1 MADLGL
7 WKQAWMWVLS
17 QKHIL
22 AWAHTAACGSR
33 ERLAFLVDRHWP
45 AVSRA
50 CATSSRLALAALRQW
65 RGCTARGVLAVASLG
80 PAAVFVILWSF
91 FVCMTSPACAL
102 YALLSLGA
110 AAAVVHSMGYTPGLF
125 IVGLF
130 GILIMWMYGYFW
142 ITGMLLVAGVIFFL
156 TLTPDDRLLCV
167 NAGCMCSLKHARYV
181 IPVLTSY
188 AIYSV
193 AVRVGWL
200 GVFLTLNLSFLTN
213 DLLNKLAQG
222 YEGSTEESQFQDM
235 KDSDPV
241 MDEFYRS
248 CEFPPVPDSEP
259 ETVSSAKPYCSAPIQ
274 DVLHVQKEEPPSKVV
289 KSDSS
294 SLDEIK
300 RIMDGSN
307 HYEVLGVPRNRSIDQ
322 KTLKKEYHR
331 MVLLVHPDKN
341 LGNPLACE
349 SFKKLQSAYE
359 VLSDFTKKNS
369 YDEQLRKEESLKIT
383 PRSRV
388 VSQQSFS
395 QTSPGAY
402 SALSVVISIYGY
414 APREAKQE
422 QDSVRAVISFI
433 KPRMEMD
440 GLKSDFHPLSRWK
453 YHEPLF
459 VLRAKYLMC
468 LSGLPAREWSVSLTL
483 MVQLLW

>member
-1 MADLGL
+1 M
-7 WKQAWMWVLS
+7 
-17 QKHIL
+17 
-22 AWAHTAACGSR
+22 
-33 ERLAFLVDRHWP
+33 
-45 AVSRA
+45 
-50 CATSSRLALAALRQW
+50 
-65 RGCTARGVLAVASLG
+65 
-80 PAAVFVILWSF
+80 
-91 FVCMTSPACAL
+91 
-102 YALLSLGA
+102 
-110 AAAVVHSMGYTPGLF
+110 
-125 IVGLF
+125 
-130 GILIMWMYGYFW
+130 
-142 ITGMLLVAGVIFFL
+142 
-156 TLTPDDRLLCV
+156 LTPDDRLLCV

-213 DLLNKLAQG
+213 DLLNKLVQG

-331 MVLLVHPDKN
+331 MVLHH
-341 LGNPLACE
+341 NPI
-349 SFKKLQSAYE
+349 YNR
-359 VLSDFTKKNS
+359 NS
-369 YDEQLRKEESLKIT
+369 Y
-383 PRSRV
+383 
-388 VSQQSFS
+388 
-395 QTSPGAY
+395 Y
-402 SALSVVISIYGY
+402 C
-414 APREAKQE
+414 
-422 QDSVRAVISFI
+422 
-433 KPRMEMD
+433 
-440 GLKSDFHPLSRWK
+440 
-453 YHEPLF
+453 PLF
-459 VLRAKYLMC
+459 YSLVFCFSRSCLYILIKIWEIHWLVNHSKSFNQLM
-468 LSGLPAREWSVSLTL
+468 RQVF
-483 MVQLLW
+483 VQMFML